1 MKILLAQLNSTIGDI
16 EGNLAAIENALSS
29 VASTQADLLILPEL
43 FLTGYPPTDLLEQP
57 AFIKRLQSGIE
68 QLRVLSGRFPHTGIL
83 CGTVMPTGEKTGR
96 GLYNSAVLMFGGQH
110 VFSQH
115 KLLLPTYDVFYETRY
130 FDPGEKVLVFPFKDE
145 VLGISICEDAWNV
158 PEIHPPRRYACDPL
172 EMLAQK
178 GATLFINISA
188 SPFYVEKEQLRYHLI
203 KNHALK
209 HQLPFIF
216 VNLVGGNDELIF
228 DGRSMAIDSQ
238 GNMIAILPSFTEQIA
253 PIDTKQQAS
262 TFRYEPEPVIQ
273 TVYKGL
279 VLGIRDY
286 LRKCG
291 FSKAV
296 LGLSGGIDSA
306 VTCCLAVAAIG
317 RENVLGV
324 TMPSMYSSQGSVEDS
339 RALANHLGI
348 SFTIIPI
355 ASIYNAYVDS
365 LQEHFAGREPD
376 ETEENIQARIRGT
389 ILMALSNKFGYLLLS
404 TGNKSEI
411 AVGYCTLYGDMSG
424 GLSVISDLP
433 KTLVYELARFINRDE
448 EIIPQQ
454 IIDKPPSA
462 ELRPNQCDQDTLPPY
477 EILDQII
484 NLYLNERCSE
494 QEIIA
499 RNFEPET
506 VRWVL
511 RAIDRN
517 EYKRRQAPPGIKIT
531 NKAFGIGRRMPIAAK
546 YITGR

>member
-1 MKILLAQLNSTIGDI
+1 MKILIAQLNSTIGDI
-16 EGNLAAIENALSS
+16 AGNLAQIEKTLSS
-29 VASTQADLLILPEL
+29 GAQDGADLLVLPEL

-57 AFIKRLQSGIE
+57 AFLERLQLGIE
-68 QLRVLSGRFPHTGIL
+68 QLRVLSARYPHIGIL
-83 CGTVMPTGEKTGR
+83 CGTVMPTGKKTGR
-96 GLYNSAVLMFGGQH
+96 GLYNSAVLIYGGQQ
-110 VFSQH
+110 VFTQN

-130 FDPGEKVLVFPFKDE
+130 FDPGEDVLTVPFKDD

-172 EMLAQK
+172 EILAKK

-203 KNHALK
+203 KNHALR
-209 HQLPFIF
+209 HRLPFIF

-228 DGRSMAIDSQ
+228 DGRSMAIDPQ
-238 GNMIAILPSFTEQIA
+238 GNLLALLPSFAEHTAI
-253 PIDTKQQAS
+253 IDSKQQAPA
-262 TFRYEPEPVIQ
+262 RAYEPEPVIQ

-324 TMPSMYSSQGSVEDS
+324 TMPSIYSSPGSVEDS
-339 RALANHLGI
+339 RMLAKHLGI
-348 SFTIIPI
+348 DFKVIPI
-355 ASIYNAYVDS
+355 ASLYRAYLDT

-376 ETEENIQARIRGT
+376 VTEENIQARIRGT

-411 AVGYCTLYGDMSG
+411 AMGYCTLYGDMSG

-433 KTLVYELARFINRDE
+433 KTMVYELAHFINRDA
-448 EIIPQQ
+448 EIIPRQ
-454 IIDKPPSA
+454 ILDKPPSA
-462 ELRPNQCDQDTLPPY
+462 ELRPNQRDQDTLPPY
-477 EILDQII
+477 DILDAII

-494 QEIIA
+494 QEIIG
-499 RNFEPET
+499 RNFAPDT

-511 RAIDRN
+511 RTIDRN

-546 YITGR
+546 YIV